1 MFRDS
6 NRYEQNL
13 VGNNRIFF
21 YTLLLVRFRHLCI
34 LLNAK
39 DIYCALSEILQQED
53 DLKFASLMVNNL
65 NMILL
70 TSSELFEL
78 RQKLK
83 DLANEVSQF
92 KSVLLLVESMC

>member
-1 MFRDS
+1 MS
-6 NRYEQNL
+6 IL
-13 VGNNRIFF
+13 HSLTTI
-21 YTLLLVRFRHLCI
+21 FRHLCV

-39 DIYCALSEILQQED
+39 DVYYAFSEILQQEE
-53 DLKFASLMVNNL
+53 DLQFASLMVNKL

-83 DLANEVSQF
+83 DLANEVITL
-92 KSVLLLVESMC
+92 KNLAHEVAI

>member
-1 MFRDS
+1 M
-6 NRYEQNL
+6 
-13 VGNNRIFF
+13 
-21 YTLLLVRFRHLCI
+21 

-39 DIYCALSEILQQED
+39 DVYYAFSEILQQEE
-53 DLKFASLMVNNL
+53 DLQFASLMVNKL

-83 DLANEVSQF
+83 DLANEVITL
-92 KSVLLLVESMC
+92 KDLVHLVAI

>member
-1 MFRDS
+1 M
-6 NRYEQNL
+6 
-13 VGNNRIFF
+13 
-21 YTLLLVRFRHLCI
+21 

-39 DIYCALSEILQQED
+39 DVYYAFSEILQQEE
-53 DLKFASLMVNNL
+53 DLQFASLMVNKL

-83 DLANEVSQF
+83 DLANEVITL
-92 KSVLLLVESMC
+92 KDLVH